1 MWSFA
6 NWSTHGG
13 LAKPALWWL
22 HIPKAGS
29 SFALSTAD
37 YPVSRYRDLGG
48 SQHQPLPSRFGLANI
63 SAVNVVAMFRQP
75 EHRVLSS
82 YFHMRELART
92 SKTQLGKPLVSCCM
106 EDWGWSPFVYLP
118 VHRAVV
124 QGSSVASTLGAFE
137 GCQVNMVLGSG
148 CMSKRAQTMADA
160 AAAVERVK
168 QFMFVG
174 LTEHWNVSV
183 CLFNFLLTGRRWM
196 LRHQLLNTRATDT
209 SEYSHGTVLAA
220 PHKSSG
226 APPGKPNATHSSIWP
241 SFHRSHAVPLPLPT
255 LATPS
260 AGVDTSLTPDPLDGM
275 LYDYVR
281 QRFLR
286 ETQQHRIRLECCP
299 TFERM
304 AEIPIPPTDETHH
317 TRHHPAGANVC

>member
-1 MWSFA
+1 
-6 NWSTHGG
+6 
-13 LAKPALWWL
+13 
-22 HIPKAGS
+22 
-29 SFALSTAD
+29 
-37 YPVSRYRDLGG
+37 
-48 SQHQPLPSRFGLANI
+48 
-63 SAVNVVAMFRQP
+63 
-75 EHRVLSS
+75 
-82 YFHMRELART
+82 
-92 SKTQLGKPLVSCCM
+92 
-106 EDWGWSPFVYLP
+106 
-118 VHRAVV
+118 
-124 QGSSVASTLGAFE
+124 
-137 GCQVNMVLGSG
+137 
-148 CMSKRAQTMADA
+148 MSKRAQTMADA

-220 PHKSSG
+220 PRESSG
-226 APPGKPNATHSSIWP
+226 APPGEPNATHRSIWP
-241 SFHRSHAVPLPLPT
+241 ALHRSHAVTLPLPT

-260 AGVDTSLTPDPLDGM
+260 TGVDASLTPDPLDGM

-286 ETQQHRIRLECCP
+286 ETQQHGIRLECCP